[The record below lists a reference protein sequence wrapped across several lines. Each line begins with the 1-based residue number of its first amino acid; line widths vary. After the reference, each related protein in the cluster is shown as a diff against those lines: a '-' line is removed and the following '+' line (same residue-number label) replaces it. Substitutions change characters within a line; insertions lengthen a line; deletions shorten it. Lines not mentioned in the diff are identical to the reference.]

1 MLIWI
6 SRLFVRNLPYVC
18 SDEDLQ
24 YLFKKYGE
32 ISDLQVI
39 VSKKTGQ
46 CKGFAIVTYV
56 FPESAVAAFSA
67 LDGAIL
73 KVNSATFFF
82 LLNIAAVI
90 D

>member
-1 MLIWI
+1 M
-6 SRLFVRNLPYVC
+6 C
-18 SDEDLQ
+18 TDEDLR

-32 ISDLQVI
+32 ISDLQMI

-67 LDGAIL
+67 LDGSIL
-73 KVNSATFFF
+73 KVSFGTFVFYTNF
-82 LLNIAAVI
+82 IAVDMDKLI
-90 D
+90 K

>member
-1 MLIWI
+1 M
-6 SRLFVRNLPYVC
+6 
-18 SDEDLQ
+18 
-24 YLFKKYGE
+24 
-32 ISDLQVI
+32 I

-73 KVNSATFFF
+73 KVNSVTFFF